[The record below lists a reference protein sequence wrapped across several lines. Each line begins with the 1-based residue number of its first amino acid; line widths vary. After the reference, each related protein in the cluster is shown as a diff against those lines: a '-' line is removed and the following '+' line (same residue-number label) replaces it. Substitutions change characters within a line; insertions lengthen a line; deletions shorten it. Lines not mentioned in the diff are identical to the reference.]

1 MIRIGKY
8 IVRTFSP
15 LWWVMNLIP
24 SAVVLWLF
32 LAIVNLVG

>member
-15 LWWVMNLIP
+15 LWWAMSLIP
-24 SAVVLWLF
+24 AAAFLCLF